1 MNKKFWLRV
10 AMLAMAAVML
20 VTAMAGCGEEPEL
33 SDPDTSDY
41 SDVSDTTT
49 APSDEVNDTTEATG
63 DDTTAAEGDDT
74 TAAEGDDTTTEAD
87 ASTTTGDKSN
97 TTTGGKN
104 DATTT
109 GSAATSGNA
118 TTVAGSTT
126 SSRGGLIITTTGN
139 KTSATSNGGGTTTT
153 AATGSTTNQ
162 LGNVDVGDS
171 TDDVIDREKYKAQN
185 KNLPMPTRKLSNN
198 VVTVF
203 SWRDQ
208 QSDNCYGGSKPDL
221 RKVYKDV
228 GLETKW
234 YQATHDNYMDA
245 LAAVVASGSAPDLVE
260 WNATKMYP
268 AAIASG
274 LVVPYGDYIDFSS
287 KIWDDVRSLTAKY
300 QINGATYFSVEY
312 MQIAELLYYDPTI
325 IKSAGLK
332 TPLELWREDKWTL
345 KELQNI
351 ADKTVKIDKEGNVT
365 RYGFVPGNIGAIT
378 GLEMVEYN
386 RARGYK
392 LNITN
397 SKYKT
402 LMNVMYQ
409 MGVNGTR
416 SAGFAR
422 PGDVGKGNVVM
433 SMTAGWGMTNEMND
447 AREKGQLE
455 WCILPKLDNNSE
467 YYYNLTLQQTF
478 GFIKGAQN
486 PEGAAYLIELRKWAF
501 LNYPWLET
509 LPFTDTAYTRTYG
522 EKTEVGGSGNQG
534 SLTKE
539 EIAYSQELLSKD
551 YAVVANN
558 LWGGWVGNSQFPGIT
573 EVVSNGNSW
582 STVLANKKATMEAVL
597 KQWKF

>member
-1 MNKKFWLRV
+1 MNNKFWLRL

-20 VTAMAGCGEEPEL
+20 VTVMAGCGEEPEL

-41 SDVSDTTT
+41 SDVTDAPNAPTEENGDNDTTT
-49 APSDEVNDTTEATG
+49 
-63 DDTTAAEGDDT
+63 TA
-74 TAAEGDDTTTEAD
+74 GDDTTTEGD
-87 ASTTTGDKSN
+87 ASTTTGDGSTTTGDGSTPTSDKN
-97 TTTGGKN
+97 TTTDGKN
-104 DATTT
+104 STTNGTAT
-109 GSAATSGNA
+109 AAPSGNRP
-118 TTVAGSTT
+118 G
-126 SSRGGLIITTTGN
+126 IITRPIGGS
-139 KTSATSNGGGTTTT
+139 KTSATATGGGNTT
-153 AATGSTTNQ
+153 AAPTGSTTNQ
-162 LGNVDVGDS
+162 LGDEDPGD
-171 TDDVIDREKYKAQN
+171 TNDVIDRNKFKEQN
-185 KNLPMPTRKLSNN
+185 KNVAMPTRKLANN

-260 WNATKMYP
+260 WNAIKMYP

-274 LVVPYGDYIDFSS
+274 LVVPYGNYIDFSS

-300 QINGATYFSVEY
+300 QINGGTYFSVEY

-325 IKSAGLK
+325 IKAAGLK
-332 TPLELWREDKWTL
+332 TPLELWRENKWTL

-351 ADKTVKIDKEGNVT
+351 ADKTVKIDKEGKVT
-365 RYGFVPGNIGAIT
+365 RYGFVPGDIGAIT

-402 LMNVMYQ
+402 LMNIMYQ

-416 SAGFAR
+416 SAGFTT

-447 AREKGQLE
+447 ARLKGQLE
-455 WCILPKLDNNSE
+455 WCVLPKLDNNSE
-467 YYYNLTLQQTF
+467 HYYNLTLQQTF
-478 GFIKGAQN
+478 GLIKGAQN
-486 PEGAAYLIELRKWAF
+486 PEGGAYMIELRKWAF

-509 LPFTDTAYTRTYG
+509 LPFTDTAYTRKYG
-522 EKTEVGGSGNQG
+522 EKLASIGSGDKG
-534 SLTKE
+534 TLTKE
-539 EIAYSQELLSKD
+539 QIAYSTELLSKD
-551 YAVVANN
+551 YDVVANN
-558 LWGGWVGNSQFPGIT
+558 LWGGWVGNGQFPGIT